1 MCIIS
6 GMYVAFTRVAQLARV
21 GDVDENH
28 VRSNPEYTHSRFV
41 KRGNL

>member
-1 MCIIS
+1 
-6 GMYVAFTRVAQLARV
+6 MYVAFTGVAQLARV

-28 VRSNPEYTHSRFV
+28 ARLNPEYTHSRFV